1 MAADNNTK
9 TIEGVTCAGFN
20 AGLFDRMRRMN
31 RSWLERLR
39 EIRQIESEFGAR
51 LLAANS
57 PAEASTVC
65 HEWMAKRLETVAS
78 EQQAFTT
85 AWLGLVSETMD
96 SPRPAGAARNAGRSS
111 EGR

>member
-1 MAADNNTK
+1 MTADHNPK
-9 TIEGVTCAGFN
+9 AIEGVTFAGFN
-20 AGLFDRMRRMN
+20 ARLFDRMRRMN

-51 LLAANS
+51 LLAASS
-57 PAEASTVC
+57 PAEASSVC
-65 HEWMAKRLETVAS
+65 HEWMAQRLETVAS

-85 AWLGLVSETMD
+85 AWLGLVSEAMD
-96 SPRPAGAARNAGRSS
+96 DPQPAGAARNADRTS

>member
-1 MAADNNTK
+1 MAADDNTK
-9 TIEGVTCAGFN
+9 AIEGVSCAGFN

-39 EIRQIESEFGAR
+39 EIHEIESEFGAR

-57 PAEASTVC
+57 PAEATTVC

-85 AWLGLVSETMD
+85 AWLGLVSETVD
-96 SPRPAGAARNAGRSS
+96 SPQPGGAPRNADRSS

>member
-1 MAADNNTK
+1 MAADDNTK
-9 TIEGVTCAGFN
+9 AIEGVSFTGVN
-20 AGLFDRMRRMN
+20 AALFDRMRRMN

-39 EIRQIESEFGAR
+39 EIHQIESEFGAR
-51 LLAANS
+51 LLAAKS
-57 PAEASTVC
+57 PADATTVC

-96 SPRPAGAARNAGRSS
+96 NADRSP
-111 EGR
+111 EGH